1 MSQSSS
7 CQNGHFL
14 RIELNAPVMFIGVY
28 GNTETIMRNANGHP
42 WTRRGVVE
50 GISHADQTVV
60 IRPMDKPSVT
70 ETMDWD
76 MVVASEDEPL
86 PVALLG
92 TNEPNKF
99 LHSDRGW
106 MFRRTID
113 FKHLRAKM
121 PAMKEQYV
129 QSILEEAFLV
139 MEPAKEN
146 TLASVAFGALMKGIA
161 NKAAQERIPFFVA
174 AMETVVP
181 DDE

>member
-1 MSQSSS
+1 MSQS

-14 RIELNAPVMFIGVY
+14 HIELGATIMFIGVY
-28 GNTETIMRNANGHP
+28 GNTETIVRNANGYP
-42 WTRRGVVE
+42 RVRRGVVE
-50 GISHADQTVV
+50 GISHVDQSVV
-60 IRPMDKPSVT
+60 VRPMDKPSTT
-70 ETMDWD
+70 EEMDWD
-76 MVVASEDEPL
+76 LIVASEDEPV

-92 TNEPNKF
+92 TNEPNEF
-99 LHSDRGW
+99 LHSDQGW
-106 MFRRTID
+106 KFRRTID
-113 FKHLRAKM
+113 FKHLRARM

>member
-1 MSQSSS
+1 MSQS

-14 RIELNAPVMFIGVY
+14 HIEVGATVLFIGVY
-28 GNTETIMRNANGHP
+28 GNTETIVRNANKHP
-42 WTRRGVVE
+42 LTRRGVVE
-50 GISHADQTVV
+50 GISHVDQSVF
-60 IRPMDKPSVT
+60 IRPDDKPSTT

-76 MVVASEDEPL
+76 LVVASEDEPL

-92 TNEPNKF
+92 TNEPNTF

-113 FKHLRAKM
+113 FKHLQATM

-129 QSILEEAFLV
+129 RSILEETFLV

-146 TLASVAFGALMKGIA
+146 TLASVAFCALMRGIA
-161 NKAAQERIPFFVA
+161 NRAAEERIPFFVA
-174 AMETVVP
+174 AMETVLP
-181 DDE
+181 EEDE

>member
-1 MSQSSS
+1 MSQS

-14 RIELNAPVMFIGVY
+14 HIEVGATVLFIGVY
-28 GNTETIMRNANGHP
+28 GNTETVVRNANKHP
-42 WTRRGVVE
+42 LTRRGVVE
-50 GISHADQTVV
+50 GISHVDRSVF
-60 IRPMDKPSVT
+60 IRPDDKPSTT

-76 MVVASEDEPL
+76 LVVASEDEPL

-92 TNEPNKF
+92 TNEPNTF

-113 FKHLRAKM
+113 FKHLQATM

-129 QSILEEAFLV
+129 RSILEEAFLV

-146 TLASVAFGALMKGIA
+146 TLASVAFDALMRGIA
-161 NKAAQERIPFFVA
+161 NRAAEERIPFFVA
-174 AMETVVP
+174 AMETVMPVE
-181 DDE
+181 DE